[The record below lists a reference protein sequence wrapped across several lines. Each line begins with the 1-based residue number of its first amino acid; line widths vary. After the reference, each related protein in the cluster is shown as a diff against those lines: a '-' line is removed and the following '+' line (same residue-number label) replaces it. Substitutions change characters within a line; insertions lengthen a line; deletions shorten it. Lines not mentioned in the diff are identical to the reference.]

1 MFHIV
6 AIYPRCVRN
15 SFKKKS
21 PTKNSAALCL
31 ATRKKVLALSGNK
44 KLKVGIGFATGRKNF
59 QDVLSTDIYNWKE
72 SGLVDNADVSLNIF
86 VAYDLTYNE
95 TKSEDYTDIQQK
107 LKDQLDDIV
116 FIDKNNMTKE
126 INRLVHE
133 GVIKTNEAIK
143 IFEKGYAGQRN
154 AILYYAL
161 KNNIDYLIFLD
172 DDEYPLTVADTKRTA
187 LWGGQEILST
197 HLEYISQ
204 ADVTHGHHCGYVSPI
219 PNIEFDETLN
229 KDDFRLF
236 IEAISND
243 IINWSSVER
252 VMKNGGVTYAD
263 TTILLNDVAYEVPE
277 INHAKFISGS
287 NLCINLTDAKRALPF
302 YNPPGA
308 RGEDAFLSTLLTD
321 RTVLSIPC
329 YTFHDGFSTYH
340 HLLEGV
346 LPTKLKFISS
356 DDEKNVKRFYDACI
370 GWVRYK
376 PLFLY
381 ITQPEEYEKLIDDMR
396 VRLES
401 TIPSICEF
409 FSEPAFEN
417 ILVELDKYHK
427 NVKKHY
433 REFIE
438 TQALWKKVVNQ
449 FAKPLRESKS
459 STPDQH
465 HNDSPAV
472 HVTDLD
478 YSLPVQ

>member
-1 MFHIV
+1 
-6 AIYPRCVRN
+6 
-15 SFKKKS
+15 
-21 PTKNSAALCL
+21 
-31 ATRKKVLALSGNK
+31 LSTNK
-44 KLKVGIGFATGRKNF
+44 KLKVGVGFATGRENF
-59 QDVLSTDIYNWKE
+59 QNVLSTNVYNWKE
-72 SGLVDNADVSLNIF
+72 SGLVDNVDVSLNLF
-86 VAYDLTYNE
+86 VAYDLTYHE
-95 TKSEDYTDIQQK
+95 TKSEDYTEISQT

-116 FIDKNNMTKE
+116 FIDKNNMAKE

-143 IFEKGYAGQRN
+143 IFGKGYAGQRN

-161 KNNIDYLIFLD
+161 KNDIDYLVFLD

-197 HLEYISQ
+197 HLEYIDQ

-219 PNIEFDETLN
+219 PHIEFDETLS
-229 KDDFRLF
+229 KDEFRLF

-252 VMKNGGVTYAD
+252 VMRNGGVTYAD
-263 TTILLNDVAYEVPE
+263 TTILSNDAACEVPE

-329 YTFHDGFSTYH
+329 YTFHDGFSTYNA
-340 HLLEGV
+340 LLEGV
-346 LPTKLKFISS
+346 LPTKLKFISA
-356 DDEKNVKRFYDACI
+356 DDENNIKRFYDACI

-381 ITQPEEYEKLIDDMR
+381 ITQPEDYENLIEGMR
-396 VRLES
+396 TRLEA
-401 TIPSICEF
+401 TIPHICEF
-409 FSEPAFEN
+409 FSEPAFTD
-417 ILVELDKYHK
+417 ILAELDKYHK

-438 TQALWKKVVNQ
+438 TQTLWEKVVKQ
-449 FAKPLRESKS
+449 FAKPRTEDTS
-459 STPDQH
+459 SAPH
-465 HNDSPAV
+465 RLHGDSSAA
-472 HVTDLD
+472 HVTDHD
-478 YSLPVQ
+478 YSLPAQ